1 MSIHDAV
8 IDRARRAKEASVAL
22 RTASTEQKNAALTKM
37 AELLRAKHAKITRAN
52 AIDLENGQKK
62 GLSSAMLD
70 RLKLDEKR
78 IEDIAMAAEEI
89 ALLDDPVGE
98 VLDRWT
104 RPNGMLIAKVAVPMG
119 VIGIIYES
127 RPNVTVDATALCLKA
142 GNAVLLRGGSE
153 AINSNIALAEVL
165 QDACGQVGLPESCVE
180 IVTATDREAVGIMS
194 RADEY
199 LSLIIPRGGHGLIRA
214 VTENATVPVIKHDRG
229 MTQIYVDETC
239 DPDLAVKIVHNS
251 KVQRPGVCNAVEN
264 LYLHSANETVA
275 RAIVDDLLAAGVEVR
290 GCPRTCALNDRVVAA
305 TDEDFDTE
313 YLDLVISARLV
324 DSMEEAIAQI
334 ALHGSGLTE
343 AIISDNQGNADRFLA
358 QVDSAA
364 VYHNVSTRFTDGGQF
379 GLGAEIGIS
388 TDKIHA
394 RGPMGVRE
402 LTTYKYVVRGDG
414 QCRDAADT
422 SMQTVRG
429 K

>member
-1 MSIHDAV
+1 
-8 IDRARRAKEASVAL
+8 
-22 RTASTEQKNAALTKM
+22 
-37 AELLRAKHAKITRAN
+37 
-52 AIDLENGQKK
+52 
-62 GLSSAMLD
+62 
-70 RLKLDEKR
+70 
-78 IEDIAMAAEEI
+78 
-89 ALLDDPVGE
+89 
-98 VLDRWT
+98 
-104 RPNGMLIAKVAVPMG
+104 
-119 VIGIIYES
+119 
-127 RPNVTVDATALCLKA
+127 
-142 GNAVLLRGGSE
+142 
-153 AINSNIALAEVL
+153 
-165 QDACGQVGLPESCVE
+165 
-180 IVTATDREAVGIMS
+180 
-194 RADEY
+194 
-199 LSLIIPRGGHGLIRA
+199 
-214 VTENATVPVIKHDRG
+214 
-229 MTQIYVDETC
+229 
-239 DPDLAVKIVHNS
+239 
-251 KVQRPGVCNAVEN
+251 VEN

-275 RAIVDDLLAAGVEVR
+275 GAIVDDLLAAGVEVR

-343 AIISDNQGNADRFLA
+343 AIISDNQANADRFLA

-414 QCRDAADT
+414 QCRDAGDT